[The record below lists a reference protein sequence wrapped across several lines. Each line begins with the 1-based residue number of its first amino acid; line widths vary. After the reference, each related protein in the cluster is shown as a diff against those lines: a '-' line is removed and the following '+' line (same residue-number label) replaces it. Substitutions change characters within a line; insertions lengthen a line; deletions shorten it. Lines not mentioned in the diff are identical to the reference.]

1 MSSATVPDAARDLL
15 VRAERLVYLFPDGF
29 TSDRLVAD
37 QTAGERPVFD
47 FESLITPDYPPEDSY
62 TFVGHLEKEP
72 FAVEVR
78 PRSVTIIADQF
89 RVRRDLLL
97 ALKEYAARRRKEDAA

>member
-1 MSSATVPDAARDLL
+1 
-15 VRAERLVYLFPDGF
+15 
-29 TSDRLVAD
+29 
-37 QTAGERPVFD
+37 
-47 FESLITPDYPPEDSY
+47 
-62 TFVGHLEKEP
+62 VGHLEKEP

-97 ALKEYAARRRKEDAA
+97 ALKEYAARRRREDAA

>member
-1 MSSATVPDAARDLL
+1 MGHGDRRLQVLT
-15 VRAERLVYLFPDGF
+15 RAERLVYLFPDGF
-29 TSDRLVAD
+29 SRDRLVAD

-47 FESLITPDYPPEDSY
+47 FDSLITPDFPPEESY

-97 ALKEYAARRRKEDAA
+97 ALKEYAERPRREA